1 MNNLVIFCLF
11 LFFVFMVALREFKC
25 TTKFKSDENS
35 YKHSLLISCGYEY
48 LYDKH
53 LCMFYWQKDDIYY
66 FEDDLKYL
74 KLRELEEMVK

>member
-1 MNNLVIFCLF
+1 MNDIILFSAFTFLVLIIVLTEFRCTSRKTDKN
-11 LFFVFMVALREFKC
+11 VAH
-25 TTKFKSDENS
+25 
-35 YKHSLLISCGYEY
+35 KHSLLISCGYEY